1 MKAYELD
8 KFGIENL
15 RIVDAAMP
23 EPGDDEV
30 LVKVHSAS
38 LNYRDLMVVNG
49 QYNPRM
55 KLPVVPLSDAAGEVT
70 AVGKNVV
77 SRKVGD
83 RVMPLFVQKWFD
95 GKLDTVASRSSLGG
109 DARSN
114 GVLREYAAFNERSV
128 VGIPDYLSFR
138 EAATLPCTALTAWN
152 ALVESGKLQKG
163 ETVLTLGTGG
173 VSIFA
178 IQIAKHFGA
187 RVIATSSSDAKI
199 EKLKA
204 LGADETINYR
214 STPDWEQKVLE
225 WTGGQG
231 VDHVVEVGGAG
242 TIEKSV
248 ASVRM
253 GGEIAMIGALSGGAS
268 VDTVPIFMRAIS
280 LNGIFVGSKAMF
292 ERMLEEFARAELRP
306 VIDREFSFDEA
317 PEALRYMQKGEHFGK
332 IVINYERH

>member
-1 MKAYELD
+1 MKAYEID
-8 KFGIENL
+8 KFGIDDL
-15 RIVDAAMP
+15 RMVDAAMP

-30 LVKVHSAS
+30 LVKVHSAA
-38 LNYRDLMVVNG
+38 LNYRDLMVVDG
-49 QYNPRM
+49 RYNPRM
-55 KLPVVPLSDAAGEVT
+55 KLPVVPLSDAAGKVV
-70 AVGKNVV
+70 AVGKNVA
-77 SRKVGD
+77 SRKVGE
-83 RVMPLFVQKWFD
+83 RVMPLFVQRWFD
-95 GKLDTVASRSSLGG
+95 GRLDVAASRSSLGG

-128 VGIPDYLSFR
+128 VGVPEHLSFS
-138 EAATLPCTALTAWN
+138 EAATLPCSALTAWN
-152 ALVESGKLQKG
+152 ALIESGKLQKG

-199 EKLKA
+199 ERLKA

-214 STPDWEQKVLE
+214 STPDWERRVLE

-231 VDHVVEVGGAG
+231 VEHVVEVGGAG

-253 GGEIAMIGALSGGAS
+253 GGEIALIGALSGGAS

-280 LNGIFVGSKAMF
+280 LHGIFVGSKAMF
-292 ERMLEEFARAELRP
+292 ERMLKEFGRAKMRP
-306 VIDREFSFDEA
+306 VIDREFAFDDASEA
-317 PEALRYMQKGEHFGK
+317 FRYMQKGEHFGK
-332 IVINYERH
+332 IVINF